1 MNSPISSPVIPQPAE
16 FQAHI
21 YNSFLQG
28 NTSDVTLRI
37 RASWNAIYNFHR
49 VVLIQADFFRY
60 LFTGGF
66 VESEVK
72 GSSLRPS
79 ASQGPIEVVFDDTNI
94 TRAAF
99 ELCIARMYGGGP
111 PLFIDPAIIP
121 TPSHPLTP
129 SFPHLPP
136 PSLVP
141 PGHQPATPRFL
152 LSLLAVSVYLSAPSL
167 AAQALSSII
176 STIGPFTVID
186 YLRFAYGEGIGPLQD
201 EDFDPLVGLEHIA
214 QLVKDDPEYNTLT
227 SRSTSRPARDK
238 DVQSLSLSLD
248 ELSVADQVPTSQSK
262 PTHAG
267 DLSVEKEDPADLSSD
282 SGSPTSFLNETES
295 DQAFSYGAVSDK
307 IGESCV
313 CWLARW
319 GTDILACEQ
328 QVTSTPI
335 QHSPFTPTS
344 QPAISRRSTA
354 SKWRTSH
361 PDVVSSPSPPKVP
374 LIWRRGGLTAAWV
387 RSLVSSDLLFVRGER
402 ERYDLARAVVEL
414 RRSEG
419 IVEEEEV
426 EWSRMFTEGIYY
438 ANMSIDDLVHISCDR
453 SPTTGRPYVPERII
467 EAAHWA
473 QSTLRHK
480 IMGSLPSSP
489 NASPA
494 SPKGASRHKELGIS
508 VSQKDVEETLSSFER
523 DEANRA
529 YWPVPGPSSIRMG
542 ECVGVENP
550 SMDELFGL
558 SPAAPKPR
566 GSGRSSMSISSFF
579 GLQNERCVATNCVS
593 NKPADSARW
602 VPYPPYRFAVEFW
615 DVDSL
620 REKSHLY
627 SRTIWYAG
635 SLYNVFVQMFRKK
648 TQGPQLGVYLHR
660 QSSVDPIPP
669 LSVPAGQ
676 HPATETPTDNR
687 PNARNLSSPSSA
699 TLLPISPTQYSFSGL
714 PMLPSP
720 RPDTPLQGSPSN
732 STLTGS
738 GLPATGSPNVPHQP
752 YRDPRAQVSA
762 YFAMSCASATGSSV
776 TRFTSNPDDFSISQS
791 WGWRSSSL
799 RTEVCVDNDKST
811 DSSSPGPSPAGNT
824 SVRVTVVLG
833 VV

>member
-16 FQAHI
+16 FQAHV

-28 NTSDVTLRI
+28 NTSDVSLRI
-37 RASWNAIYNFHR
+37 RASWNAIYNFPSCRSHPGGAR
-49 VVLIQADFFRY
+49 SSDFFRY

-66 VESEVK
+66 AESEVK
-72 GSSLRPS
+72 GPSLRTG

-94 TRAAF
+94 TRAGT
-99 ELCIARMYGGGP
+99 LCIARMYGGGP

-136 PSLVP
+136 PTLVP

-152 LSLLAVSVYLSAPSL
+152 LSLLAVSVYLSVPSL

-176 STIGPFTVID
+176 GTIGPFT
-186 YLRFAYGEGIGPLQD
+186 GIGPLQD

-214 QLVKDDPEYNTLT
+214 QLVKDDLGYT
-227 SRSTSRPARDK
+227 SRSTSRPARDE

-262 PTHAG
+262 PTRAG
-267 DLSVEKEDPADLSSD
+267 DLP
-282 SGSPTSFLNETES
+282 ES

-328 QVTSTPI
+328 QVTSTPK
-335 QHSPFTPTS
+335 QHSPFTSSS

-361 PDVVSSPSPPKVP
+361 PDVVSSSPPKVP

-402 ERYDLARAVVEL
+402 ERYDLARTVVEL

-419 IVEEEEV
+419 ILEEEEE

-453 SPTTGRPYVPERII
+453 SPTTGRPYVPERVI

-480 IMGSLPSSP
+480 VMGPLPSARDSLSP
-489 NASPA
+489 RRISKKRYLP
-494 SPKGASRHKELGIS
+494 SKGTKQS
-508 VSQKDVEETLSSFER
+508 
-523 DEANRA
+523 RA

-566 GSGRSSMSISSFF
+566 GSGRP
-579 GLQNERCVATNCVS
+579 LNNERCVAINCVS
-593 NKPADSARW
+593 NNSADSARW

-627 SRTIWYAG
+627 SRTIWYCG
-635 SLYNVFVQMFRKK
+635 CSGRRRKARK
-648 TQGPQLGVYLHR
+648 LGVYLHR

-687 PNARNLSSPSSA
+687 PNARDLSSPSSA

-732 STLTGS
+732 STLTGG
-738 GLPATGSPNVPHQP
+738 GLPATGP

-799 RTEVCVDNDKST
+799 RTEVCVDKST
-811 DSSSPGPSPAGNT
+811 DSSSPSPAGNT

>member
-28 NTSDVTLRI
+28 NTSDVSLRI

-66 VESEVK
+66 AESEVK
-72 GSSLRPS
+72 GPSLRPS

-94 TRAAF
+94 TRAGT
-99 ELCIARMYGGGP
+99 LCIARMYGGGP

-152 LSLLAVSVYLSAPSL
+152 LSLLAVSVYLSVPSL

-176 STIGPFTVID
+176 IID

-227 SRSTSRPARDK
+227 SRSSRPARDK

-248 ELSVADQVPTSQSK
+248 ELSVADQVPTSQSE
-262 PTHAG
+262 PTRAG

-328 QVTSTPI
+328 QVTSTPK
-335 QHSPFTPTS
+335 QHSPFTSTS

-402 ERYDLARAVVEL
+402 ERYDLARTVVEL

-419 IVEEEEV
+419 ILEEEEM

-489 NASPA
+489 NASPT
-494 SPKGASRHKELGIS
+494 SPKGAGRHKELGIS
-508 VSQKDVEETLSSFER
+508 VSQKDIEETLSSFEK

-558 SPAAPKPR
+558 SPAAAPKPR
-566 GSGRSSMSISSFF
+566 GSGRPSMSISSFF

-593 NKPADSARW
+593 NNSADSARW
-602 VPYPPYRFAVEFW
+602 VSYPPYRFAVEFW

-635 SLYNVFVQMFRKK
+635 SLFNVFVQMFRKK

-687 PNARNLSSPSSA
+687 ANARNLSSPSSA
-699 TLLPISPTQYSFSGL
+699 TLLPISPTQVHL
-714 PMLPSP
+714 
-720 RPDTPLQGSPSN
+720 RT
-732 STLTGS
+732 STLTGG

-799 RTEVCVDNDKST
+799 RTEST
-811 DSSSPGPSPAGNT
+811 DSSSPSPAGNT